1 MLFKE
6 DGVFD
11 ETAALSNLIETYG
24 QIEVSQTG
32 EGGQKRKKAD
42 EKQPAETSE
51 GAEIEKVKKP
61 KASETVLVSRK
72 RLRSNRSNSIHL
84 ASHAYSIVFS
94 DAPRMKPIG
103 E

>member
-11 ETAALSNLIETYG
+11 ETAALANLIETYG
-24 QIEVSQTG
+24 QIEVTQTG

-42 EKQPAETSE
+42 EKEPAEKPE
-51 GAEIEKVKKP
+51 GAEVEKVKKP

-72 RLRSNRSNSIHL
+72 RLQSN
-84 ASHAYSIVFS
+84 
-94 DAPRMKPIG
+94 
-103 E
+103 